1 MISLLF
7 INESDPYHG
16 VNPNHCLSYHI
27 EAAIA
32 RNPVHTY
39 YFILHNG
46 TTCTKMQVVFLFI
59 PFIYKEE
66 TMPKCKTIAIC
77 NQKGGVGKT
86 TTAVNLG
93 VGLAMQ
99 GKKVLLVDAD
109 PQGDLTISL
118 GWQDNDNLP
127 VTLANKISDFIQDRN
142 SAPDDVILHHSEGV
156 DLIPSNLELSALE
169 LSLVSAMSREVAM
182 KGYLHSLK
190 DQYDYI
196 IIDCMPSLSMI
207 TINALVAADSVIIP
221 VQAQY
226 LSAKGMTQLI
236 QTISKVKRQIN
247 PHLKIDGVLLT
258 LVDGRTN
265 FAKSTKDAIK
275 NTYGKFIRIFDTSI
289 PVAVKAAE
297 TSSKG
302 KSIYAYE
309 PKSKAAEAYRKLT
322 KEVLA
327 IEQRK
332 TNRFRAAETR

>member
-1 MISLLF
+1 
-7 INESDPYHG
+7 
-16 VNPNHCLSYHI
+16 
-27 EAAIA
+27 
-32 RNPVHTY
+32 
-39 YFILHNG
+39 
-46 TTCTKMQVVFLFI
+46 
-59 PFIYKEE
+59 
-66 TMPKCKTIAIC
+66 MPKCKTIAIC

-118 GWQDNDNLP
+118 GWQDNDNLS

-142 SAPDDVILHHSEGV
+142 SAPGDVILHHSEGV

-182 KGYLHSLK
+182 KGYLHNLK
-190 DQYDYI
+190 DKYDYI

-226 LSAKGMTQLI
+226 LSAKGLTQLI

-289 PVAVKAAE
+289 PVAVKGSE
-297 TSSKG
+297 TS
-302 KSIYAYE
+302 
-309 PKSKAAEAYRKLT
+309 
-322 KEVLA
+322 
-327 IEQRK
+327 
-332 TNRFRAAETR
+332 

>member
-1 MISLLF
+1 MLKS
-7 INESDPYHG
+7 
-16 VNPNHCLSYHI
+16 
-27 EAAIA
+27 
-32 RNPVHTY
+32 
-39 YFILHNG
+39 
-46 TTCTKMQVVFLFI
+46 
-59 PFIYKEE
+59 
-66 TMPKCKTIAIC
+66 KTIAIC

-142 SAPDDVILHHSEGV
+142 SVADDVILHHTEGV
-156 DLIPSNLELSALE
+156 DLIPANLDLSALE
-169 LSLVSAMSREVAM
+169 LSLVSAMSREVAL

-226 LSAKGMTQLI
+226 LSAKGMTQLV

-265 FAKSTKDAIK
+265 FAKSTKDVIK
-275 NTYGKFIRIFDTSI
+275 NTYGRFVRIFDTSI

-297 TSSKG
+297 TSAKG
-302 KSIYAYE
+302 KSIYAYD
-309 PKSKAAEAYRKLT
+309 PKSRVAEAYKNLT

-327 IEQRK
+327 IEPRK
-332 TNRFRAAETR
+332 TDRLRTAEAR